1 MEWIQVWTMIG
12 AMAGIVGL
20 QSFWIGRSLDEIRLR
35 IDRVDQRIDRVE
47 LRLDRIELRLDR
59 IETSVLRDHGERI
72 ARLEQRVSE

>member
-1 MEWIQVWTMIG
+1 MEWIQIWTTIG

-20 QSFWIGRSLDEIRLR
+20 QSFWIGRSLDEIRL
-35 IDRVDQRIDRVE
+35 RIDRVE

-72 ARLEQRVSE
+72 ARLEERASE